1 MEEQGR
7 EELSDLRVKLHHLQP
22 HQHDELAKL
31 IHTSLDVWH
40 RTRLNIDRFGN
51 DWRPFR
57 LTVDTYEALDPGCC
71 VIAVDDAGGLIG
83 SAFFHPRETHV
94 GVGVVSVHPTTF
106 GRGVARALMEEII
119 RIAEGKPLRLVS
131 SAMNLD
137 SFSLY
142 TRLGFVPL
150 VTLQAVTLN
159 VPEAGLPG
167 ASNRLRAAT
176 AADVSAI
183 ADLEFRLNGVRK
195 ERDYRFFMENKSGG
209 WRLAVIEK
217 PGGALAGFLA
227 ASAHPNDCQLGQGV
241 AEDEATMQELVHG
254 TLDRHFRGRHVVW
267 LLPVGCTGLVRQA
280 YAWGARNRE
289 THLFNVLGHA
299 PPMRGV
305 TIPTFLPESG

>member
-1 MEEQGR
+1 MKFQR
-7 EELSDLRVKLHHLQP
+7 LQP
-22 HQHDELAKL
+22 HQHDELARL

-40 RTRLNIDRFGN
+40 RTRLNTDRFGH
-51 DWRPFR
+51 DWRPLR
-57 LTVDTYEALDPGCC
+57 LVVETYEALDPGCC
-71 VIAVDDAGGLIG
+71 IVAVDDAGALIG

-94 GVGVVSVHPTTF
+94 GVGVVSVHPTAF
-106 GRGVARALMEEII
+106 GSGVGRALMEEII
-119 RIAEGKPLRLVS
+119 CIADGKPLRLVS

-142 TRLGFVPL
+142 TRLGFVPQ

-159 VPEAGLPG
+159 VPAAGLPRAG
-167 ASNRLRAAT
+167 TRLRAAT
-176 AADVSAI
+176 SEDVPAI

-195 ERDYRFFMENKSGG
+195 EKDYRFFVENKSGG
-209 WRLAVIEK
+209 WRLSVIEK
-217 PGGALAGFLA
+217 SDGKLAGFLA
-227 ASAHPNDCQLGQGV
+227 ASAHATDCQLGQGV

-254 TLDRHFRGRHVVW
+254 MLDRHFRGRRVVW
-267 LLPVGCTGLVRQA
+267 LLPVGCSKLVQQA

-289 THLFNVLGHA
+289 THLFSVLGAA